1 MLLAEASGVNP
12 EIGKTHPYHVL
23 TGPLAIIFM
32 LAAATMACSV
42 FGSGNYEESFDAAG
56 RWGTGTSA
64 DVEGQVTEGVYDMLV
79 KSNQGMYLATAGET
93 FGDGTYELDA
103 TQIEGPLNNG
113 YGMLFQVDEE
123 SDSFYAFEVSGDG
136 YIWIG
141 YCRDLCESEA
151 VALVGGD
158 WFRSPAVKT
167 GLHETNNL
175 KVIADGGRMNFFVN
189 GLEVG
194 RATDDRLTEG
204 DVAVVVE
211 ALGEPGVRVVFDNF
225 NHVPLSAGQ

>member
-1 MLLAEASGVNP
+1 MNP
-12 EIGKTHPYHVL
+12 EIGQKQPYRSMV
-23 TGPLAIIFM
+23 GPLAFFFV
-32 LAAATMACSV
+32 LAMVTMACSI
-42 FGSGNYEESFDAAG
+42 FGSGIYEESFDAAG
-56 RWGTGTSA
+56 KWGSGTSA
-64 DVEGQVTEGVYDMLV
+64 DVDGQVAEGVYDMLV
-79 KSNQGMYLATAGET
+79 KSNQGMYLATAGEN

-113 YGMLFQVDEE
+113 YGLLFRVDEA

-141 YCRDLCESEA
+141 FCRDLCESEA
-151 VALVGGD
+151 IALVGGD

-175 KVIADGGRMNFFVN
+175 KVIADGSRMTFFVN

-194 RATDDRLTEG
+194 RAIDDRLAEG
-204 DVAVVVE
+204 DVAVAVE
-211 ALGEPGVRVVFDNF
+211 SLGEPGVRVVFDNF
-225 NHVPLSAGQ
+225 IYSPLPAGQ